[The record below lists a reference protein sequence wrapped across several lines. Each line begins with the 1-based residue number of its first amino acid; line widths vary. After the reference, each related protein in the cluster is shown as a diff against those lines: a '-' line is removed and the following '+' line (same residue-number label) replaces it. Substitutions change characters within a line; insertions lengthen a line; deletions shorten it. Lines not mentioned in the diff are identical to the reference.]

1 MFVAMTPFDGKTIG
15 RRVAAYRRLN
25 GWTMDELADRT
36 GGAIGRSVIANIETG
51 RKQDITVSQLV
62 VLASG
67 LGLPVV
73 ALLTDIGTMRDQSES
88 VGSVSRLTGVTN
100 PAPDNPAALHVSE
113 VLAAYRELVE
123 REKEMQMTS
132 RYLDDL
138 RAKKSN
144 SRRSPDDP
152 RTDDDRV
159 FEYMYNAMNRGF
171 QARRLALETMESAAK
186 RLAAALGE
194 TPNEKEPRGTPTH
207 ATE

>member
-1 MFVAMTPFDGKTIG
+1 MTPFDGKTIG
-15 RRVAAYRRLN
+15 RRVASYRRMN
-25 GWTMDELADRT
+25 GWTMDELAERT
-36 GGAIGRSVIANIETG
+36 GGVIGRSVIANIETG

-62 VLASG
+62 TLASG
-67 LGLPVV
+67 LGLPVI
-73 ALLTDIGTMRDQSES
+73 ALMTDIGAMKDQSES
-88 VGSVSRLTGVTN
+88 VGSVSRLTGVTD

-138 RAKKSN
+138 RAKKNN
-144 SRRSPDDP
+144 SRRTPDDP

-159 FEYMYNAMNRGF
+159 FEYMYNALNRGF

-186 RLAAALGE
+186 RLSAALGA
-194 TPNEKEPRGTPTH
+194 PNEEEEPNGSPANTSK
-207 ATE
+207 